1 VWGCLAI
8 GILPNAHLDSGATT
22 LGTQLTGTLAIC
34 GWSFVTMLGLF
45 VALKAMGILRVTQAE
60 EQKGLD
66 VSEHGMQA
74 YGGSLMATS

>member
-8 GILPNAHLDSGATT
+8 GILPNSHLDSGATSF
-22 LGTQLTGTLAIC
+22 LTQLTGTLAIC